1 VRISRL
7 IAVHVGMINA
17 YIWTDFLQIMTQSVH
32 LGQEE
37 VDIGLRHRGTGDD
50 ISEEV
55 GPPIVRLI
63 ANHQRAGLHH
73 AAFQNRA
80 DLEAHMILI

>member
-1 VRISRL
+1 
-7 IAVHVGMINA
+7 
-17 YIWTDFLQIMTQSVH
+17 
-32 LGQEE
+32 
-37 VDIGLRHRGTGDD
+37 
-50 ISEEV
+50 
-55 GPPIVRLI
+55 LI